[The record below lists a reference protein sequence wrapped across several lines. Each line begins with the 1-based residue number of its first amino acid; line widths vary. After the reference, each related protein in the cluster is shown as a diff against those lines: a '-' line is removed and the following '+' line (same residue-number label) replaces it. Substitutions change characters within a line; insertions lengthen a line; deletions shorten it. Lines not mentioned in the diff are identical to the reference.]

1 MIAYF
6 QIFPVHVEPRD
17 YDLQSSDPRNNAC
30 LVGPPGVGKTAVVE
44 GLAQRIAQGQA
55 ECDQNTERVQFH
67 GSWEFIVSYIYI
79 YTYVVPNVTYVQYIY
94 IHIYI
99 IYIHTDT
106 RHPDWIY
113 LNVDSNRT
121 SASENSRLN
130 APGALKVAWEAAVLV
145 GPGTT
150 GGRGP
155 WDADALAEKC

>member
-79 YTYVVPNVTYVQYIY
+79 HMLYLMSPMYNIYIYTYIY
-94 IHIYI
+94 IYN
-99 IYIHTDT
+99 IHTY
-106 RHPDWIY
+106 RY
-113 LNVDSNRT
+113 T
-121 SASENSRLN
+121 SSRLDL
-130 APGALKVAWEAAVLV
+130 PQ
-145 GPGTT
+145 
-150 GGRGP
+150 R
-155 WDADALAEKC
+155 